1 MSKKIKLEGHF
12 KKILNE
18 KALLEIEILDEDLK
32 KIESGET
39 ILEECIHDYVFDY
52 NYEVL
57 DVLNSEVIDL
67 ELKEL
72 AILNRE

>member
-1 MSKKIKLEGHF
+1 MPKKIKLEGHF
-12 KKILNE
+12 KKTLNE

-57 DVLNSEVIDL
+57 DVLNSQVIDL